1 MSDHIR
7 TEEVDSVTP
16 PPRARVEDAFVESAG
31 EKLERKRDYLSG
43 FLSEKPAEVEASAP
57 GSDLQAAVI
66 EALNPARIVPSHGDV
81 TDLATARAD
90 TKDLLVALRSH
101 MKKAVDDGVDISAA
115 VKSFDAKPFMRLLN
129 AAELLPPS
137 ASRTYLEVERE

>member
-1 MSDHIR
+1 MFEFKHR
-7 TEEVDSVTP
+7 NGAHTP
-16 PPRARVEDAFVESAG
+16 GDMMVWLPQKQMLFAGDVVYVKRMLGVIPASNTRQWLES
-31 EKLERKRDYLSG
+31 
-43 FLSEKPAEVEASAP
+43 F
-57 GSDLQAAVI
+57 AVI
-66 EALNPARIVPSHGDV
+66 EALNPARIVPGHGDV

-90 TKDLLVALRSH
+90 TKELLVALRNH
-101 MKKAVDDGVDISAA
+101 MKKAVDDGVDVSAA